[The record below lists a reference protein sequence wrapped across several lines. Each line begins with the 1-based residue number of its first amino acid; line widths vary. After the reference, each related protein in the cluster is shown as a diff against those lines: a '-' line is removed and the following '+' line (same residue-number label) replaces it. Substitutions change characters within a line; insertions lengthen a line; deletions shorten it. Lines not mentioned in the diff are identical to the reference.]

1 MAYIVRRLPEY
12 PNDRVLV
19 GPKTFADAGI
29 YKISDEMALVGTLD
43 FFTPV
48 VNNPYDYGQI
58 AAANALSDVY
68 AMGGKPLTA
77 MNILCYPLKSLDKDV
92 LVEILKGGADKVNE
106 AGAAVVGGH
115 TLQDNEIKYGLS
127 VTGII
132 HPDKIVTNAGAR
144 AGDMLVLTKPLG
156 TGLIISAI
164 KANKVFEEDISIVT
178 KSMVLLNKTASEVM
192 LEVGASAC
200 TDITGFGLMGH
211 AYEMAEASRVTL
223 SFFAERIPV
232 FEGCERYVR
241 MGLIPGVSK
250 LSKKYLKDVI
260 RIDSRVGEGLVDVL
274 FDSQTSG
281 GLLISISKEKSE
293 TLCAK
298 LKERGVMVT
307 GIIGEVCERM
317 DVSII
322 VSP

>member
-1 MAYIVRRLPEY
+1 MAYVVNHLPEY
-12 PNDRVLV
+12 PNERVLV

-29 YKISDEMALVGTLD
+29 YKINNEMALVETLD

-77 MNILCYPLKSLDKDV
+77 MNILCYPLKFLDRDIM
-92 LVEILKGGADKVNE
+92 VEILKGGADKVNE
-106 AGAAVVGGH
+106 AGATVIGGH

-127 VTGII
+127 VTGLI
-132 HPDKIVTNAGAR
+132 HPDRIVTNAGAKP
-144 AGDMLVLTKPLG
+144 GDVLVLTKPLG

-178 KSMVLLNKTASEVM
+178 RSMVHLNKTASEMM
-192 LEVGASAC
+192 LEVGVSAC

-211 AYEMAEASRVTL
+211 AFEMAEASKVTL
-223 SFFAERIPV
+223 SFFAECIPI
-232 FEGCERYVR
+232 FDGCERYVR

-250 LSKKYLKDVI
+250 LSKKYLKNDI
-260 RIDSRVGEGLVDVL
+260 RIDSAVREELIDVL
-274 FDSQTSG
+274 FDAQTSG
-281 GLLISISKEKSE
+281 GLLISLQREKAE
-293 TLCAK
+293 TLCKK
-298 LKERGVMVT
+298 LQEKGVMTV
-307 GIIGEVCERM
+307 GIVGEVWERR
-317 DVSII
+317 DVSI
-322 VSP
+322 VVLP

>member
-1 MAYIVRRLPEY
+1 MAYVIRHLPEY
-12 PNDRVLV
+12 PNERVLA

-29 YKISDEMALVGTLD
+29 YKINDEMALVETLD

-48 VNNPYDYGQI
+48 VNSPYDYGQI

-77 MNILCYPLKSLDKDV
+77 MNILCYPLKSLDKDI

-106 AGAAVVGGH
+106 AGATVVGGH

-132 HPDKIVTNAGAR
+132 HPGKIVTNAGAR
-144 AGDMLVLTKPLG
+144 PGDVLVLTKPLG

-164 KANKVFEEDISIVT
+164 KNNKVFEGDEHLVT
-178 KSMVLLNKTASEVM
+178 RSMCQLNKIASETM
-192 LEVGASAC
+192 LEVGVSSC

-211 AYEMAEASRVTL
+211 AYEMAEASKVTL
-223 SFFAERIPV
+223 SFFAGRIPI

-250 LSKKYLKDVI
+250 LSKKYLKDAI
-260 RIDSRVGEGLVDVL
+260 AIDSKVREELVDVL
-274 FDSQTSG
+274 FDAQTSG
-281 GLLISISKEKSE
+281 GLLISIPEGRAE
-293 TLCAK
+293 MLCTK
-298 LKERGVMVT
+298 LRERCVMSASIV
-307 GIIGEVCERM
+307 GEVYESG
-317 DVSII
+317 DISI
-322 VSP
+322 VVTP

>member
-1 MAYIVRRLPEY
+1 MAYVVRHLPEY
-12 PNDRVLV
+12 PNERVLV

-29 YKISDEMALVGTLD
+29 YKINDEMALVETLD

-48 VNNPYDYGQI
+48 VNSPYDYGQI

-77 MNILCYPLKSLDKDV
+77 MNILCYPLKSLDKDI

-106 AGAAVVGGH
+106 AGATVVGGH

-132 HPDKIVTNAGAR
+132 HPGKIVTNAGAR
-144 AGDMLVLTKPLG
+144 PGDVLVLTKPLG

-164 KANKVFEEDISIVT
+164 KNNKVFEGDEQLVT
-178 KSMVLLNKTASEVM
+178 RSMCQLNKIASETM
-192 LEVGASAC
+192 LEVGVSSC

-211 AYEMAEASRVTL
+211 AYEMAEASKVTL
-223 SFFAERIPV
+223 SFFAGRIPI

-250 LSKKYLKDVI
+250 LSKKYLKDAI
-260 RIDSRVGEGLVDVL
+260 AIDSKVREELVDVL
-274 FDSQTSG
+274 FDAQTSG
-281 GLLISISKEKSE
+281 GLLISIPEGKAEM
-293 TLCAK
+293 LCTK
-298 LKERGVMVT
+298 LRGRGVMSASIV
-307 GIIGEVCERM
+307 GEVYECR
-317 DVSII
+317 DVSI
-322 VSP
+322 VVTP

>member
-1 MAYIVRRLPEY
+1 MAYVLRNLPEY
-12 PNDRVLV
+12 PNEHLLV

-29 YKISDEMALVGTLD
+29 YKITEEIATVSTLD

-77 MNILCYPLKSLDKDV
+77 MNILCYPLKILNKDI
-92 LVEILKGGADKVNE
+92 LIEILKGGADKVNE
-106 AGAAVVGGH
+106 AGAVIVGGH

-132 HPDKIVTNAGAR
+132 HPKKIVTNAGAR
-144 AGDMLVLTKPLG
+144 VGDVLVLTKPLG

-164 KANKVFEEDISIVT
+164 KARKVLEEHISIVT
-178 KSMVLLNKTASEVM
+178 KSMALLNKTSSEVM
-192 LEVGASAC
+192 LEVNVNAC

-211 AYEMAEASRVTL
+211 AHEMAEASMVTL
-223 SFFAERIPV
+223 SFFAGRVPI

-250 LSKKYLKDVI
+250 LSKKYLKDAI
-260 RIDSRVGEGLVDVL
+260 RIDPNVSEDLVNVL
-274 FDSQTSG
+274 FDAQTSG
-281 GLLISISKEKSE
+281 GLLISLPEEKVE
-293 TLCAK
+293 VLCAK
-298 LKERGVMVT
+298 LKEKGVMTADV
-307 GIIGEVCERM
+307 IGEVRTRE

-322 VSP
+322 VIP

>member
-1 MAYIVRRLPEY
+1 
-12 PNDRVLV
+12 N
-19 GPKTFADAGI
+19 
-29 YKISDEMALVGTLD
+29 DEMALVETLD

-48 VNNPYDYGQI
+48 VNSPYDYGQI

-77 MNILCYPLKSLDKDV
+77 MNILCYPLKSLDKDI

-106 AGAAVVGGH
+106 AGATVVGGH

-144 AGDMLVLTKPLG
+144 PGDVLVLTKPLG

-164 KANKVFEEDISIVT
+164 KNNKVFEGDEQLVT
-178 KSMVLLNKTASEVM
+178 RSMCQLNKIASETM
-192 LEVGASAC
+192 LEVGVSSC

-211 AYEMAEASRVTL
+211 AYEMAEASKVTL
-223 SFFAERIPV
+223 SFFAGCIPM

-250 LSKKYLKDVI
+250 LSKKYLKDAI
-260 RIDSRVGEGLVDVL
+260 AIDSKVREELVDVL
-274 FDSQTSG
+274 FDAQTSG
-281 GLLISISKEKSE
+281 GLLISIPEGKAEM
-293 TLCAK
+293 LCTK
-298 LKERGVMVT
+298 LRGRGVMSASIV
-307 GIIGEVCERM
+307 GEVYECR
-317 DVSII
+317 DVSI
-322 VSP
+322 VVTP

>member
-1 MAYIVRRLPEY
+1 MAYVVNHLPEY
-12 PNDRVLV
+12 PNERVLI

-29 YKISDEMALVGTLD
+29 YKISDEMALVETLD

-68 AMGGKPLTA
+68 AMGGRPLTA
-77 MNILCYPLKSLDKDV
+77 MNILCYPLKFLDRDI

-106 AGAAVVGGH
+106 AGATVIGGH

-127 VTGII
+127 VTGVI

-144 AGDMLVLTKPLG
+144 AGDVLVLTKPLG

-164 KANKVFEEDISIVT
+164 KANRVFEEDISIVT
-178 KSMVLLNKTASEVM
+178 QSMCQLNKTASETM
-192 LEVGASAC
+192 LEVGVSAC

-211 AYEMAEASRVTL
+211 AYEMAEASKVTL
-223 SFFAERIPV
+223 SFFADRIPI
-232 FEGCERYVR
+232 FNGCERYAK

-250 LSKKYLKDVI
+250 LSKKYLKDAI
-260 RIDSRVGEGLVDVL
+260 RIDSKVREELIDVL
-274 FDSQTSG
+274 FDAQTSG
-281 GLLISISKEKSE
+281 GLLISLPKGKAE

-298 LKERGVMVT
+298 LKERGVMVASV
-307 GIIGEVCERM
+307 IGEVHERR
-317 DVSII
+317 DVSI
-322 VSP
+322 VVTQ

>member
-1 MAYIVRRLPEY
+1 MAYVVRHLPEY
-12 PNDRVLV
+12 PNERVLV

-29 YKISDEMALVGTLD
+29 YKINDEMALVETLD

-48 VNNPYDYGQI
+48 VNSPYDYGQI

-77 MNILCYPLKSLDKDV
+77 MNILCYPLKSLDKDI

-106 AGAAVVGGH
+106 AGATVVGGH

-132 HPDKIVTNAGAR
+132 HPGKIVTNAGAR
-144 AGDMLVLTKPLG
+144 PGDVLVLTKPLG

-164 KANKVFEEDISIVT
+164 KNNKVFEGDEQLVT
-178 KSMVLLNKTASEVM
+178 RSMCQLNKIASETM
-192 LEVGASAC
+192 LEVGVSSC

-211 AYEMAEASRVTL
+211 AYEMAEASKVTL
-223 SFFAERIPV
+223 SFFAGRIPI

-250 LSKKYLKDVI
+250 LSKKYLKDAI
-260 RIDSRVGEGLVDVL
+260 AIDSKVREELVDVL
-274 FDSQTSG
+274 FDAQTSG
-281 GLLISISKEKSE
+281 GLLISIPEGKAEM
-293 TLCAK
+293 LCTK
-298 LKERGVMVT
+298 LRGFL
-307 GIIGEVCERM
+307 
-317 DVSII
+317 
-322 VSP
+322 